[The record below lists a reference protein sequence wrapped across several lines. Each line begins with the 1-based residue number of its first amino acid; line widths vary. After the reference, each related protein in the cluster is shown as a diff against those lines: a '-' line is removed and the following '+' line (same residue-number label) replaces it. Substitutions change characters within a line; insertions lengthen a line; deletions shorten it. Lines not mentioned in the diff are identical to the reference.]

1 MAGFLYFIADRMQP
15 MTLAHLPE
23 DLQPQFKGASLERGT
38 IPKGPQGGPG
48 ELFCVSGSR
57 ERLGVNKETQTW
69 VEVKG
74 SHWIGFDNSD
84 RPTPKDLQRTKLVS
98 GTPVELGDGNQW
110 VIPAVLVGRNTLPKA
125 YRLINGELTLVP
137 LGGYEEITE
146 EATEWFDV
154 MTKMQIGESV
164 TYKPGDLFR
173 FVAMVLSINY
183 RVSEIEL
190 GCGTDIITNSDQLIV
205 DVLHAAF
212 GITDLVEEMELKK
225 KAGTLTNGCDLSPGE
240 KG

>member
-23 DLQPQFKGASLERGT
+23 DLQSQFKDASLERGT

-69 VEVKG
+69 VEVKC

-110 VIPAVLVGRNTLPKA
+110 VIPAVHFYGNSLPKA
-125 YRLINGELTLVP
+125 YRLVDGNLRLVP
-137 LGGYEEITE
+137 LSGFEEISAEADYWFETLLKIQRAE
-146 EATEWFDV
+146 EATF
-154 MTKMQIGESV
+154 
-164 TYKPGDLFR
+164 KPGDLFR
-173 FVAMVLSINY
+173 FFTGLLAINY
-183 RVSEIEL
+183 RVGEVEV
-190 GCGTDIITNSDQLIV
+190 GCGTDLLTNNDQLITSV
-205 DVLHAAF
+205 INAAF
-212 GITDLVEEMELKK
+212 GMSDLVREEEQKK
-225 KAGTLTNGCDLSPGE
+225 KADTV
-240 KG
+240 